1 MTVQKFLAAAAIFA
15 AAGTA
20 FAADA
25 APASAAAPAVAN
37 AGSAVLAANLNLP
50 VVSIS
55 KNTGVSRAAVHA
67 EAVDFVKNYKTTLA
81 VQLDQYKN

>member
-20 FAADA
+20 LAADA
-25 APASAAAPAVAN
+25 APSAAPVVAN

-55 KNTGVSRAAVHA
+55 KNAGPSRADVHA
-67 EAVDFVKNYKTTLA
+67 EAVAFVKNHKTALA
-81 VQLDQYKN
+81 VQLEQYKN